1 MGLIDKERTPER
13 NLVERVLILAP
24 EGRNAQVA
32 AATLGQKGFR
42 ADVCADGV
50 ALVRSIEEGVGVV
63 LLTDD
68 FLHHFDL
75 SPLQEL
81 LHDQPLWSDLP
92 LVLLAWPQTGEQAL
106 AALTATGGNVRLIDR
121 PASALTLVT
130 GVESA
135 LRARRRQYE
144 IRSLLAELRDLNE
157 NLESRVE
164 QRTQKV
170 RELAAALAQAEER
183 ERERIAQLLHDH
195 LQQIL
200 VAVSIQLQL
209 AGSTPAVEP
218 ALRRSL
224 AEIEEMVGEAL
235 EATRSLSVELSPP
248 VLRQAGLGAA
258 LYWLQSEMR
267 NSHHLQITLT
277 LDEPAAAAREELATL
292 LFRTIRELLLNV
304 VKHAHT
310 QQAQVS
316 AHQEQGQLV
325 VTVTDQGRGFLM
337 AEVET
342 NGSGYGLPSIRERVA
357 LHGGNVQINTAP
369 GEGTAVT
376 IALPYL

>member
-1 MGLIDKERTPER
+1 MGPINHEHVPGGALAER
-13 NLVERVLILAP
+13 LLILAP

-32 AATLGQKGFR
+32 ATTLGQEGFH
-42 ADVCADGV
+42 AHICADGA
-50 ALVRSIEEGVGVV
+50 ALAQAIDEGAGVV

-68 FLHHFDL
+68 VLHHCDL
-75 SPLQEL
+75 SPVTEVLRR
-81 LHDQPLWSDLP
+81 QPLWSDLP
-92 LVLLAWPQTGEQAL
+92 LLLLAWPQTGEQAL
-106 AALTATGGNVRLIDR
+106 AALAATGRNVRLIDR
-121 PASALTLVT
+121 PASALSLVT

-157 NLESRVE
+157 NLETRVE

-170 RELAAALAQAEER
+170 RELARALAQAEER

-200 VAVSIQLQL
+200 VAVTIHLQL
-209 AGSTPAVEP
+209 MSTPALAP
-218 ALRRSL
+218 AMRRSL
-224 AEIEEMVGEAL
+224 AEIEEMVAEAV
-235 EATRSLSVELSPP
+235 EATRSLSMDLSPP

-258 LYWLQSEMR
+258 LHWLQSEMR

-277 LDEPAAAAREELATL
+277 LDEQAAAAREELAAL

-316 AHQEQGQLV
+316 LRQEQGQLI
-325 VTVTDQGRGFLM
+325 VTVADQGRGFLQ
-337 AEVET
+337 AELET

-357 LHGGNVQINTAP
+357 LRGGTVQIDTAP

-376 IALPYL
+376 IMIPYP